1 MYEEVTKLPDYEVA
15 FVWNRTDDKMK
26 GVVADHLILQDLG
39 DFSSRYHTCTITFAD
54 RANCPCR
61 SADLI
66 VEVAHPSIGAEYG
79 AEFLKAA
86 DFMVQIC
93 LLS

>member
-26 GVVADHLILQDLG
+26 GVVPDHLILQDLG
-39 DFSSRYHTCTITFAD
+39 DFSSRYHTCAITK
-54 RANCPCR
+54 NYIILLTGLIVCR
-61 SADLI
+61 SAELI

-86 DFMVQIC
+86 DFMV
-93 LLS
+93 